1 MTISVEQFAHTRLD
15 PFGLL
20 VTAST
25 SDADLRRIP
34 PETLAGWTD
43 EAKVVVL
50 RGLPLLPTAE
60 FESYCDSWGELL
72 RWDFGAVLD
81 LEVQEDPKNYLF
93 TRGPVPFHW
102 DGAFASAQP
111 NYFLF
116 QCLDARVGGGGET
129 VFCDTV
135 AAYAKASDEQ
145 RAAWDGVRITYRT
158 DKLAHYGGDVTHPL
172 VSTHPKSG
180 ETVLRYAEPLDPE
193 SYVNPLF
200 LEVDG
205 APDGPSLV
213 AELSE
218 YLWRPEFC
226 YAHAW
231 LPGDIVVVENHALVH
246 GRRPFVGDSSRHLQR
261 VQII

>member
-1 MTISVEQFAHTRLD
+1 MTSSVDQLTHTRLD

-25 SDADLRRIP
+25 SDSDLREIA

-50 RGLPLLPTAE
+50 RGLPLLPAAD
-60 FESYCDSWGELL
+60 FEAYCARWGELL

-81 LEVQEDPKNYLF
+81 LKVQEDPKNYLF

-102 DGAFASAQP
+102 DGAFAHVEP
-111 NYFLF
+111 RYFLF
-116 QCLDARVGGGGET
+116 QCLDARPGGGGET

-135 AAYAKASDEQ
+135 AAYAAASPEQ
-145 RAAWDGVRITYRT
+145 RAVWDRVRISYRT

-172 VSTHPKSG
+172 VSTHPASG

-193 SYVNPLF
+193 RFINPLF
-200 LEVDG
+200 LDVEG
-205 APDGPSLV
+205 APDGDRLV

-231 LPGDIVVVENHALVH
+231 RPGDIVVVENHALIH
-246 GRRPFVGDSSRHLQR
+246 GRYPFVGDSTRHLQR